1 MKTGRTFIIA
11 EAGVNHNGSLDM
23 AKKLVDAASEARA
36 DAVKFQTFKA
46 MNIVRQDSPV
56 AEYQKKAS
64 PFTVSQYQ
72 LLKDLELDENSHKVL
87 IDYCSQKK
95 IEFLSTAFDIDSLDM
110 LTKKLKLPLIKI
122 PSGEITNGPLLLHA
136 SQTKKPMLLSTGMS
150 TLDEIESALGIIA
163 FGYARKKDR
172 PSIKAFRDAFR
183 SAEGKQTLRKKV
195 TLLHCTSEYPA
206 PHDEIHLRAME
217 VLRSAF
223 NMRVGFSD
231 HSEGIYA
238 AVAAVALGAAVIEK
252 HFTLDKG
259 LPGPDHMASLEPNE
273 LREMVKAIRETEVS
287 LGAPEKTPTPS
298 ELKNRDIVRKS
309 LVAGRPIMKG
319 ESFSVD
325 NLLCKRPGYGLSP
338 MVYWDVLGKQADRN
352 YEKDEPINDIKVKG
366 K

>member
-11 EAGVNHNGSLDM
+11 EAGVNHNGSLDT
-23 AKKLVDAASEARA
+23 AKKLVDAASDARA

-46 MNIVRQDSPV
+46 VNIVRQDSPV

-95 IEFLSTAFDIDSLDM
+95 IKFLSTAFDTDSLDM
-110 LTKKLKLPLIKI
+110 LTKKLKLSLIKI
-122 PSGEITNGPLLLHA
+122 PSGEITNGPLLLCA
-136 SQTKKPMLLSTGMS
+136 SRTRKPMLLSTGMC
-150 TLDEIESALGIIA
+150 TLDEIKSALGVIA
-163 FGYARKKDR
+163 FGYTRGKDR
-172 PSIKAFRDAFR
+172 PSIKAFMDAFR
-183 SAEGKQTLRKKV
+183 SAEGQSALRKKV

-217 VLRSAF
+217 TLRSTF

-231 HSEGIYA
+231 HSEGIYT

-252 HFTLDKG
+252 HFTLDRT
-259 LPGPDHMASLEPNE
+259 LPGPDHRASLEPGE
-273 LREMVKAIRETEVS
+273 LREMVRAIRETEVS
-287 LGAPEKTPTPS
+287 LGAPGKTPTPS

-309 LVAGRPIMKG
+309 LVAGKPVKKG
-319 ESFSVD
+319 ELFSVE

-338 MVYWDVLGKQADRN
+338 MVYWNVLGKRAGRD
-352 YEKDEPINDIKVKG
+352 YGKDEVIDDIKAKG